1 MICQSFQNPS
11 NRLLLVSGISACW
24 TVSHASSFLFH
35 PAGTPD
41 LPLLNTAAP
50 HNMAFTCR
58 CKTRHS
64 LYLLKCIQ
72 VDSQIA
78 CCRDDTDKQ
87 THFSE
92 TAGPVRPER
101 ALFTIGTPRDCLG
114 ICPVDSSGAPL
125 WTPSLEWRSLWIQS
139 SMEVVRGISSFCQ
152 CLSPS
157 VALFT
162 VVVTIWQLPLS
173 IMCTCT
179 KFPFLQ
185 QSGEGFSSSNPP
197 LLALWEGWGI
207 AEFE

>member
-1 MICQSFQNPS
+1 MHLVYSFIPLVPQICH
-11 NRLLLVSGISACW
+11 CW
-24 TVSHASSFLFH
+24 TPLLYTIWHSHAD
-35 PAGTPD
+35 AKRGTPCICWSVSKWI
-41 LPLLNTAAP
+41 P
-50 HNMAFTCR
+50 R
-58 CKTRHS
+58 S
-64 LYLLKCIQ
+64 LVAGMTLTSKHI
-72 VDSQIA
+72 
-78 CCRDDTDKQ
+78 
-87 THFSE
+87 FSE
-92 TAGPVRPER
+92 TAGSVRPER

-139 SMEVVRGISSFCQ
+139 SMEVVRGIRSFCQ

-173 IMCTCT
+173 IMCICT